1 MVEAGAFMWRGWRS
15 AWRRDA
21 FGSIAVPCSF
31 EQEVGFDVLSGT
43 EQEVGLDA
51 LSKSLPA

>member
-1 MVEAGAFMWRGWRS
+1 MEAGAFMWRGWRS

-43 EQEVGLDA
+43 EKEVGLDA